1 MTRAMHQKITCRAQV
16 LGSISAGEQQ
26 ESWQDIATVWAE
38 VIAKSGDVTLSARQT
53 HIAATYK
60 IRVRYQDKLLA
71 TRNILWQGLAYRV
84 VSLLNPDNR
93 KHILEFEMVEDH
105 P

>member
-1 MTRAMHQKITCRAQV
+1 MSRSMHQKITCRRQV
-16 LGSISAGEQQ
+16 YTPASAGEQTQ
-26 ESWQDIATVWAE
+26 TWQDIATVWAD
-38 VIAKSGDVTLSARQT
+38 VVAQSGNGAVTARQN

-60 IRVRYQDKLLA
+60 ISVRYQDQLLA
-71 TRNILWQGLAYRV
+71 ARNILWQGQAYRV

-93 KHILEFEMVEDH
+93 KRILVFEVVEDH

>member
-16 LGSISAGEQQ
+16 LTPTSAGEQQ
-26 ESWQDIATVWAE
+26 EIWQDIAEVWAE
-38 VIAKSGDVTLSARQT
+38 VIAKSGDLTQTARQN

-60 IRVRYQDKLLA
+60 IRVRYQDKLRA
-71 TRNILWQGLAYRV
+71 TRNILWQGQTLRV
-84 VSLLNPDNR
+84 LSLINPDNQNR
-93 KHILEFEMVEDH
+93 ILQFDVVEDH